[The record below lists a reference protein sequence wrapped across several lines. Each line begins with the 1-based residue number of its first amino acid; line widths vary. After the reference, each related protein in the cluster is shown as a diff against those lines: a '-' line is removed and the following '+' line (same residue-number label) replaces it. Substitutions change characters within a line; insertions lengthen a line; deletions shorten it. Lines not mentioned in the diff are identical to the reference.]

1 MQILMSEAAYARVRD
16 PLHKLGGDLEVITAD
31 LTGAYSL
38 DGAPIDAAEVDPEA
52 IWLSL
57 DLYKTPLLAAFFGR
71 MMQGDAGQMGADLR
85 RRRR

>member
-1 MQILMSEAAYARVRD
+1 MQILMSEAAHARVRGT
-16 PLHKLGGDLEVITAD
+16 LHKLGADLEVITAD
-31 LTGAYSL
+31 LTGAFSR
-38 DGAPIDAAEVDPEA
+38 DGVAIDAAEVDPEV

-71 MMQGDAGQMGADLR
+71 MMQGKQGQVGADLR